1 MKATDGEA
9 WVTNMLK
16 VLVLNNLPYLEENVT
31 DKTFY
36 VDDTTTFELPEVI
49 DIEGDDVEV
58 TIDAGDAD

>member
-1 MKATDGEA
+1 
-9 WVTNMLK
+9 MLK

>member
-1 MKATDGEA
+1 
-9 WVTNMLK
+9 MLK

-31 DKTFY
+31 DKIFY

-58 TIDAGDAD
+58 TIDAGDADWLYWDPET